1 MPSDSNDSALMR
13 LTRNGDVLVIGAVV
27 LIIIMLIIP
36 LPQIMLDLLITVNIA
51 GAVMI
56 LLISMY
62 VRGPLEFSAFPSML
76 LILTLFRLA
85 LNVSS
90 TRLILTEAD
99 AGNVIRAF
107 GEFVVAG
114 NFVVGL
120 IIFVILALIQ
130 FVVITS
136 GAGRVAEVAARFTL
150 DAMPGKQLSIDA
162 DLNAGIINENDARQ
176 RRHDIQREADF
187 YGAMDDASKFV
198 RGDAIAALIIIV
210 VNIVGGLAIGVAQQ
224 GLEPAE
230 ALDVFIRLTVGD
242 GLVSQIPALL
252 VATATGIIVTRAGSD
267 ADLGQDIVTQLL
279 QNPRP
284 LMYVG
289 VVVAGFGLV
298 PGLPTLPFLIIGV
311 GVGSLGFMLRRERQ
325 QAEQAAAAPPAPKPK
340 TDTPEAVM
348 GLLALDP
355 MELEIGYG
363 LIPLVDVDS
372 GGTLLERISGIRRQ
386 TALELGIV
394 VPTFRIR
401 DNLQLNPNEYVV
413 KIRGLEVAR
422 GELMVDQFLAMD
434 PGTVTDEVGGI
445 ATTEPAFGLPA
456 LWVNAA
462 TREHA
467 EAVGYTVVDPPT
479 VLSTHLTELI
489 RNHAA
494 DILGRQDVQR
504 LLDNLKQ
511 TQPAVVETVVPDV
524 LGVAEIH
531 RVLQNLLRERVPIR
545 DLASVMEVLGDF
557 GRQLKDPDVLAER
570 VRAVLARTITQVH
583 VGEDDRLHA
592 VSLTPA
598 AEEAVSEALRDD
610 GGRVM
615 AAMEPGGLEQLIRRI
630 EQETTRVANARHESV
645 LVCSPN
651 IRLALRRLLEREH
664 PRLPVLAYTEISSG
678 VDIAVDGVVRLES

>member
-1 MPSDSNDSALMR
+1 
-13 LTRNGDVLVIGAVV
+13 
-27 LIIIMLIIP
+27 
-36 LPQIMLDLLITVNIA
+36 
-51 GAVMI
+51 
-56 LLISMY
+56 
-62 VRGPLEFSAFPSML
+62 
-76 LILTLFRLA
+76 
-85 LNVSS
+85 
-90 TRLILTEAD
+90 
-99 AGNVIRAF
+99 
-107 GEFVVAG
+107 
-114 NFVVGL
+114 
-120 IIFVILALIQ
+120 
-130 FVVITS
+130 
-136 GAGRVAEVAARFTL
+136 
-150 DAMPGKQLSIDA
+150 
-162 DLNAGIINENDARQ
+162 
-176 RRHDIQREADF
+176 
-187 YGAMDDASKFV
+187 
-198 RGDAIAALIIIV
+198 
-210 VNIVGGLAIGVAQQ
+210 
-224 GLEPAE
+224 
-230 ALDVFIRLTVGD
+230 
-242 GLVSQIPALL
+242 
-252 VATATGIIVTRAGSD
+252 
-267 ADLGQDIVTQLL
+267 
-279 QNPRP
+279 
-284 LMYVG
+284 
-289 VVVAGFGLV
+289 
-298 PGLPTLPFLIIGV
+298 
-311 GVGSLGFMLRRERQ
+311 
-325 QAEQAAAAPPAPKPK
+325 
-340 TDTPEAVM
+340 M

-394 VPTFRIR
+394 VPTIRIR

-413 KIRGLEVAR
+413 KIRGMEVAR

-557 GRQLKDPDVLAER
+557 GRQIKDPDVLAER
-570 VRAVLARTITQVH
+570 ARAALARTITQFYL
-583 VGEDDRLHA
+583 GEDDRLHA

-610 GGRVM
+610 SGRVM
-615 AAMEPGGLEQLIRRI
+615 AAMEPGNLEQLIRRI
-630 EQETTRVANARHESV
+630 EQETSRVTNAGHESV

-678 VDIAVDGVVRLES
+678 VDIAVDGVVGLES